1 VDARMQASTSAVLD
15 RPFAVAPEF
24 EAVYR
29 KHHAFVWRCVRRM
42 GVPDSEVDDLVQEVF
57 VVVHDRLGEFAGQS
71 AITTWLFGI
80 AFRVISHHRRSA
92 QARMRREQQVEPGRP
107 PTEPDRRL
115 SRAQA
120 VNVLDEMLDRLDDD
134 QRNTFVMAEVV
145 KMTAPE
151 IAELTG
157 TKLNTVYSRLRLA
170 RRAFDESLQAWLA
183 EHGGELPWMTT

>member
-1 VDARMQASTSAVLD
+1 MQSTSSAEVE
-15 RPFAVAPEF
+15 RAFTIAPEF
-24 EAVYR
+24 ATVYR

-42 GVPDSEVDDLVQEVF
+42 GVPDGEVDDLVQEVF
-57 VVVHDRLGEFAGQS
+57 VVVHHRLGEFAGHS

-92 QARMRREQQVEPGRP
+92 EARARREQQVEPGRP

-115 SRAQA
+115 SRTQA
-120 VNVLDEMLDRLDDD
+120 VIVLDELLDRLDDD
-134 QRNTFVMAEVV
+134 QRTTFVMAVVV

-157 TKLNTVYSRLRLA
+157 AKLNTVYSRLRLA
-170 RRAFDESLQAWLA
+170 RRAMDESLKAWLA

>member
-1 VDARMQASTSAVLD
+1 MDTGSSVDGT
-15 RPFAVAPEF
+15 FAVAPEF

-29 KHHAFVWRCVRRM
+29 RHHAFVWRCVRRI
-42 GVPDSEVDDLVQEVF
+42 GVPDGEVDDLVQEVF
-57 VVVHDRLGEFAGQS
+57 VVVHRRLGEFAGTS

-92 QARMRREQQVEPGRP
+92 QARMRREEQVEPGRP

-115 SRAQA
+115 SREQA
-120 VNVLDEMLDRLDDD
+120 VAVLDDLLDRLDDD
-134 QRNTFVMAEVV
+134 QRQTFVMAEVV

-157 TKLNTVYSRLRLA
+157 AKLNTVYSRLRLA
-170 RRAFDESLQAWLA
+170 RRAFDESLQTWLA